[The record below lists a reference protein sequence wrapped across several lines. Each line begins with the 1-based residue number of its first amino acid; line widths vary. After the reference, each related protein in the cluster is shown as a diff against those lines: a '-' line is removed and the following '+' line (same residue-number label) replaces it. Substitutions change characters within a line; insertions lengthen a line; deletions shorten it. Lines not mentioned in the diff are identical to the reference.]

1 MAKVIVDF
9 MVTPGRRITALRPMD
24 QSVFIDPTL
33 TRKKLAS
40 NSISPDRINNRGRGR
55 LVGKAFEDAIVLVNN
70 YEGLSKPG
78 EYGSICL
85 SHPLD
90 FIVD

>member
-1 MAKVIVDF
+1 MVKMIVDF

-40 NSISPDRINNRGRGR
+40 NSISPDRINNRDRGR

-70 YEGLSKPG
+70 YVSQ
-78 EYGSICL
+78 I
-85 SHPLD
+85 H
-90 FIVD
+90 